1 MKVKII
7 AGLAAVLVSQ
17 AAFAGNTSVDQ
28 RLIDLGFMPERMES
42 TNIVRTVPAEPES
55 RTEAL
60 LVEWGFKRQ
69 PVERVLQTEQRVVGE
84 QRFDNPTE
92 ERLVEWGF
100 LPQKGRNVSTLVG
113 AGGERESDPSS

>member
-1 MKVKII
+1 MKAKILV
-7 AGLAAVLVSQ
+7 GVAALFVSQ
-17 AAFAGNTSVDQ
+17 AAFAGSTTVDQ
-28 RLIDLGFMPERMES
+28 RLIDWGFMSAPVQS

-84 QRFDNPTE
+84 QRFENATE

-100 LPQKGRNVSTLVG
+100 LPEKGRNVSTLI
-113 AGGERESDPSS
+113 GERDPQDTDSRS